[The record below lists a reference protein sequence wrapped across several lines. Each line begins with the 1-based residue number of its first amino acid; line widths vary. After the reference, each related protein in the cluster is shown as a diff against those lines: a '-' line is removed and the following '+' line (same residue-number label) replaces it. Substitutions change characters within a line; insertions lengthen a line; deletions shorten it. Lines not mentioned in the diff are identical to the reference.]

1 MNLITRLE
9 STEEAL
15 SFRNHLA
22 KTLNEDLSL
31 NLKQRK
37 LDELAAHI
45 LGVANWNTVLGQ
57 MSKESTEEKSTLSEV
72 SASPRFNPA
81 INEHDMI
88 MLMYEFMAN
97 TGKPH
102 FLAMF
107 KQSAGEMIVGSGK
120 QLSAE
125 EIVGLFYRNN
135 NTVTLVKILMDL
147 GMDEQSFKDRDY
159 HEHPEYLTSGQIDD
173 AIACIMDSSHVPV
186 FWELESYRHDHQLA
200 KRLLDFVEKNKL

>member
-1 MNLITRLE
+1 MNLVNRLE

-45 LGVANWNTVLGQ
+45 LGAANWNTVLGQ
-57 MSKESTEEKSTLSEV
+57 MSKESTEEKSTSSKV
-72 SASPRFNPA
+72 SAKPRFNPA

-88 MLMYEFMAN
+88 MLMYDFMVN
-97 TGKPH
+97 TGSPY
-102 FLAMF
+102 FLEMF
-107 KQSAGEMIVGSGK
+107 KQSANELIAGVGK
-120 QLSAE
+120 ELSVE
-125 EIVGLFYRNN
+125 EIVGLFYRDN
-135 NTVTLVKILMDL
+135 NTVTLVEILMGL
-147 GMDEQSFKDRDY
+147 GIEKQAFKDRDY

-173 AIACIMDSSHVPV
+173 AMACIMDSSHVPV